1 MSSTGYEIILI
12 FVLILVNGVFAMSEM
27 ALISARKGRLQQ
39 LADEGDLGAKAA
51 LELARAPNRFL
62 STIQIGLS
70 LIGVF
75 IGALGGATLAGHLAT
90 VLQQV
95 TFLAPYAN
103 GLALIVVVLAM
114 TYFSLVL
121 GELIPKRVGLNNP
134 ERTAAAVG
142 RPMKLLA
149 SLAAPVVHILSHSTE
164 LGLRILG
171 TRPSTDPPITQ
182 EEIKVL
188 MAQGT
193 QVGVFEEAEQ
203 DMIES
208 VFRLG
213 ERRVDAI
220 MTPRTEVLWLN
231 QDDPLS
237 DILKTVLESHYAIF
251 PVAQGN
257 LDNVTGILVA
267 RELFARQL
275 THEPL
280 ELKAILKPPLFVPE
294 STPALK
300 ALELLRTSRNHIALV
315 IDEYGGLTG
324 MVTLY
329 DILEAIVG
337 DVPSA
342 GGPVELSAVQ
352 REDGSWL
359 FDGALQIDEFKEI
372 LELDDL
378 PEEDRAGYQTLGGFM
393 MTQLGSIP
401 AAGQHFEWD
410 GWRFEVVDMDGRR
423 VDKVLVYKLPVK

>member
-1 MSSTGYEIILI
+1 M
-12 FVLILVNGVFAMSEM
+12 VLV
-27 ALISARKGRLQQ
+27 
-39 LADEGDLGAKAA
+39 
-51 LELARAPNRFL
+51 
-62 STIQIGLS
+62 LS
-70 LIGVF
+70 L
-75 IGALGGATLAGHLAT
+75 
-90 VLQQV
+90 
-95 TFLAPYAN
+95 
-103 GLALIVVVLAM
+103 
-114 TYFSLVL
+114 
-121 GELIPKRVGLNNP
+121 
-134 ERTAAAVG
+134 
-142 RPMKLLA
+142 
-149 SLAAPVVHILSHSTE
+149 STE
-164 LGLRILG
+164 LGLRALG
-171 TRPSTDPPITQ
+171 THPSTEPPITQ

-231 QDDPLS
+231 QDDPLP
-237 DILKTVLESHYAIF
+237 DILQTVLESHYSIF

-267 RELFARQL
+267 RELLARQL

-300 ALELLRTSRNHIALV
+300 ALELLRTSNNHIALV
-315 IDEYGGLTG
+315 IDEYGGMTG

-337 DVPSA
+337 DVPRA
-342 GGPVELSAVQ
+342 GGPVELPAVQ

-372 LELDDL
+372 LDLDDL
-378 PEEDRAGYQTLGGFM
+378 PEEDRAGYQTLGGVHHD
-393 MTQLGSIP
+393 
-401 AAGQHFEWD
+401 AAGQHSS
-410 GWRFEVVDMDGRR
+410 RR
-423 VDKVLVYKLPVK
+423 AAF